1 MKQYTSRE
9 LSERL
14 VKLGCKSQSGMHYY
28 RLCPLDRERLS
39 LEKQYFLS
47 CPSLPE
53 IVRYSEKGVE
63 SFEFEDFCGTHQQAK
78 ENLRC
83 ITKEAR
89 EISGYNLL
97 FKSVVF
103 QTLSIK
109 EYNDLENK
117 NGAREYL
124 PFYEGQDET
133 KKTKQLKFKLIN
145 SKDWLK
151 ELEKVMEEIAA

>member
-9 LSERL
+9 LSEKL
-14 VKLGCKSQSGMHYY
+14 VKLGCKSQSRMHYY
-28 RLCPLDRERLS
+28 RHTPLDRERLS
-39 LEKQYFLS
+39 LEDQYFLS
-47 CPSLPE
+47 CPSLSK
-53 IVRYSEKGVE
+53 IVRYSEEGVE

-97 FKSVVF
+97 FKSVVI
-103 QTLSIK
+103 QTLSVK
-109 EYNDLENK
+109 EYNNLKNK
-117 NGAREYL
+117 SGVEYL

-133 KKTKQLKFKLIN
+133 KKTKELKFKLIN

-151 ELEKVMEEIAA
+151 ELEKVMEERAA